1 MRLPEIGSRA
11 VYDTI
16 KTLTAVT
23 NLVGTRIANLS
34 TWPQDVTFPAC
45 MHYAEPGG
53 EGYNQSAIN
62 TQGLPIEV
70 SLRYVVRFG
79 TWGESTD
86 EIDAA
91 ADAVM
96 QRFALG
102 APLISPATYTVYSSP
117 LEPWPQMFSFGVLVE
132 GGNIYRQTGDFY
144 ELKVLKTG

>member
-1 MRLPEIGSRA
+1 MRLPEIGSQA

-16 KTLTAVT
+16 KALSAVT
-23 NLVGTRIANLS
+23 DLVGTRIANLS
-34 TWPQDVTFPAC
+34 TWPQDVAFPAC

-53 EGYNQSAIN
+53 EGYAQGSIN

-96 QRFALG
+96 QRFAIG
-102 APLISPATYTVYSSP
+102 APLVSPATYTVIADP

-132 GGNIYRQTGDFY
+132 GGEIYRQTGDFY
-144 ELKVLKTG
+144 DIRVLKTG